1 MTNKIKKLSIA
12 IAMTLGV
19 VNIANANDL
28 KTIGNIALENDYK
41 IEQLHNNFLI
51 SVEKNNEV
59 KGMFK
64 PQVNLQAAGNY
75 TLLEEKN
82 GRDYN
87 DTLNGNVGLNF
98 NYALYDSSESAL
110 ERIQDKKAM
119 VDFYNFESYKQELL
133 YNVSKVYYET
143 LRNRKIVEVDIETKK
158 AMETQYEQ
166 INNMVEV
173 GLRTNVDL
181 LEVRA
186 ELDQA
191 KANLVASEN
200 NLQNSL
206 SQLYLY
212 TGTYDLN
219 PKDVSFLDKKKD
231 LEENGYDYWFKIL
244 DENNFNLKKANLAKM
259 IAKDNIKVAESNSDF
274 KVALNGGINSTYNN
288 RYNDEFENS
297 ANVGFSI
304 TLPVYTSGVNDSITK
319 QSQMS
324 YTNSSIDLDYMYRQL
339 RPQLKIV
346 INQLESMDRGIISLE
361 KTVESTKSS
370 LDAIQGSY
378 DVGVRN
384 IVDLLNANTQ
394 YFISLKNLANA
405 EYDYL
410 LKQNELLYLVGTLD
424 IENI

>member
-1 MTNKIKKLSIA
+1 MTSRVKSLSIA
-12 IAMTLGV
+12 IAMTLGLS
-19 VNIANANDL
+19 NISNAEDL
-28 KTIGNIALENDYK
+28 KTIGNIALEKDHK

-51 SVEKNNEV
+51 SVEKNNEI

-75 TLLEEKN
+75 SLFEEKN
-82 GRDYN
+82 GKTYN
-87 DTLNGNVGLNF
+87 DALNGSVGVNF
-98 NYALYDSSESAL
+98 SYSLYDSSKNAL
-110 ERIQDKKAM
+110 ERIQDKQAM
-119 VDFYNFESYKQELL
+119 IDYYNFESYKQELL
-133 YNVSKVYYET
+133 YNVSTVYYET

-158 AMETQYEQ
+158 AMQTQYDQ
-166 INNMVEV
+166 IKNMVEV
-173 GLRTNVDL
+173 GLRTKVDL

-191 KANLVASEN
+191 EANLVASEN

-219 PKDVSFLDKKKD
+219 PKDISFNDKKRD
-231 LEENGYDYWFKIL
+231 FEENGYDYWFKVL
-244 DENNFNLKKANLAKM
+244 DENNFNIKKANIAKM
-259 IAKDNIKVAESNSDF
+259 IAKDNIKVAQSNNDF
-274 KVALNGGINSTYNN
+274 KVALNGGIDSSYNN
-288 RYNDEFENS
+288 RAIDEFENS
-297 ANVGFSI
+297 ANIGFSV

-324 YTNSSIDLDYMYRQL
+324 YTNSSIDLDYTYRQL

-346 INQLESMDRGIISLE
+346 INQLESIDRGIVSLE

-378 DVGVRN
+378 DVGVRD

-394 YFISLKNLANA
+394 YFISLKNLADA
-405 EYDYL
+405 EYNYL